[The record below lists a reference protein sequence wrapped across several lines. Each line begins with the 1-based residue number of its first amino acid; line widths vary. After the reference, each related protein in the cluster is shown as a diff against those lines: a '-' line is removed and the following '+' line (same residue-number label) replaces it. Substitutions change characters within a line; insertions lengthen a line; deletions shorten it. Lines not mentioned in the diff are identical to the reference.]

1 MNVYVAAVLG
11 HVLKDNVCPPS
22 RGWIHQSR
30 ALGLPSLPPP
40 SRHCSHHSR
49 RWIAS
54 PGTVPLPTSPP
65 NMTSEACSLR
75 PPGVWRPLRGSRYLI
90 LQISCSFKTYQE
102 GSGSGQARGTQDS
115 ACQHACNC
123 SRANGGAAMLFRTT
137 KRHGYDDQSL
147 ESLSGMTL

>member
-1 MNVYVAAVLG
+1 M
-11 HVLKDNVCPPS
+11 CS
-22 RGWIHQSR
+22 RTTCVHL
-30 ALGLPSLPPP
+30 LGLDSPISCPGLTIPATSLLGPNSLPP

-54 PGTVPLPTSPP
+54 PGTVPSPASPP

-75 PPGVWRPLRGSRYLI
+75 PPGVWWPLRGSRYLI

-123 SRANGGAAMLFRTT
+123 SRANGGAAMLFRAT